1 MSSTKEVGINSP
13 PPPSTDGLV
22 SDRDPENAS
31 PQPETDPQTHTIA
44 APDGGLAAWLVILGC
59 WCASFC
65 SFGWLNSV
73 GIFQEYYQNDLL
85 REYSTS
91 TVSWIP
97 SLELFFMLAMG
108 PIVGA
113 IYDRYGPRWLLLVGS
128 FMHVFGLMMTSLST
142 KYYQLLL
149 SQGLCSAIGV
159 SMIFQPSINSAAGW
173 FTQNRGAAF
182 GILFTGSSIG
192 GIVLPILVTHL
203 IRTTGFGWAMR
214 TCAFLMLALLIVTNL
229 TIRPFTQPRAR
240 KLTRTELL
248 KPLKESQFVFLTLG
262 MFIFTYGF
270 YVPLNYLP
278 VQALAAG
285 MSPNLVQYLLPI
297 LNAGSLFGRLSAGL
311 LGDRIGRFNIFI
323 IVCYLSGIS
332 ILALWLPTSTTR
344 ALIAF
349 AVLFGF
355 FSGAYVSLLT
365 PLILQVSPMAELGF
379 RTGIVLLATAVG
391 GLTTNPIN
399 GAIVD
404 SGGAGAGWR
413 GLKIFAGVFS
423 IVGTSFVVM
432 ARVRGTGWTLS
443 ARY

>member
-1 MSSTKEVGINSP
+1 MSEKDLARDNPT
-13 PPPSTDGLV
+13 PPSSEGV
-22 SDRDPENAS
+22 ESDPENAS
-31 PQPETDPQTHTIA
+31 PQPDPHT
-44 APDGGLAAWLVILGC
+44 APDGGLVAWLVILGC

-108 PIVGA
+108 PVVGA
-113 IYDRYGPRWLLLVGS
+113 IYDRYGPRWLLFIGS
-128 FMHVFGLMMTSLST
+128 FLHVFGLMMTSLST

-159 SMIFQPSINSAAGW
+159 SMIFQPSVTCAAGW
-173 FTQNRGAAF
+173 FNKNRGAAF

-203 IRTTGFGWAMR
+203 IRETGFGWAMR
-214 TCAFLMLALLIVTNL
+214 TCAFLMLALLIITNL
-229 TIRPFTQPRAR
+229 TVRPFTPPKAR
-240 KLTRTELL
+240 RLTRKELI
-248 KPLKESQFVFLTLG
+248 KPLRESQFLFLTLG

-270 YVPLNYLP
+270 YVPINYLP

-285 MSPNLVQYLLPI
+285 MPANLVAYLVPI
-297 LNAGSLFGRLSAGL
+297 LNAGSLFGRLSAGI

-323 IVCYLSGIS
+323 VVCYLSALT
-332 ILALWLPTSTTR
+332 ILALWLVDSSTP
-344 ALIAF
+344 ALLAF

-404 SGGAGAGWR
+404 GGGGWN

-423 IVGTSFVVM
+423 IVGTSFVVL
-432 ARVRGTGWTLS
+432 ARVRGTGWVLM